1 MSNQKQVAT
10 PKDRIAEKKAIRIQ
24 QELYLLDEKPANDA
38 NAKRRKKLQN
48 QLDAFVSNIVGDNK
62 PGGGRQRILDV
73 IKQAA
78 LARNRKDR
86 GDPPKKT
93 VDAPT
98 SKPNK
103 YKREAARSLS
113 DIKDELLRS
122 GKYGSSDR
130 KIPTLS
136 EAALIGARFAKKK
149 LQGKLFGNNKGG
161 SILKKNVEKMS
172 YGGMSGGRKHMYTA
186 GGNVTDNLPNKGTRA
201 LAKTPKGRKAL
212 KNMGFDV

>member
-10 PKDRIAEKKAIRIQ
+10 PKDKIAEEKAIRIQ
-24 QELYLLDEKPANDA
+24 QELYLLNEKPANDA
-38 NAKRRKKLQN
+38 NARRRKKLQN

-86 GDPPKKT
+86 GDPPKET
-93 VDAPT
+93 VEPPISPPDK
-98 SKPNK
+98 SLKEL
-103 YKREAARSLS
+103 YKERLDKGRGSEKFPSVGEAIVAGASAL
-113 DIKDELLRS
+113 K
-122 GKYGSSDR
+122 R
-130 KIPTLS
+130 KIMGDDKRKS
-136 EAALIGARFAKKK
+136 
-149 LQGKLFGNNKGG
+149 KGG

-186 GGNVTDNLPNKGTRA
+186 GGNVTDNLPNKGTKA